1 MTENYQSPL
10 FFEHGPAS
18 SMKRGGCCIEHAHIH
33 AVPVKVD
40 LVEDIRQHFECK
52 EINSFES
59 LNQQYESRMPYLFFE
74 DNEGKRYLFNV
85 TSTIP
90 SQYIRQLIAVKMGK
104 QERWDW
110 RIYYGLDEMVRTIGR
125 LEGRF

>member
-40 LVEDIRQHFECK
+40 VLSELARHFECK
-52 EINSFES
+52 EINSLES
-59 LNQQYESRMPYLFFE
+59 LKQQSESRMPYLFFE

-90 SQYIRQLIAVKMGK
+90 SQYIRQLIAVNIGR

-110 RIYYGLDEMVRTIGR
+110 RSYYGLDEMVRTIGR
-125 LEGRF
+125 LEGKF